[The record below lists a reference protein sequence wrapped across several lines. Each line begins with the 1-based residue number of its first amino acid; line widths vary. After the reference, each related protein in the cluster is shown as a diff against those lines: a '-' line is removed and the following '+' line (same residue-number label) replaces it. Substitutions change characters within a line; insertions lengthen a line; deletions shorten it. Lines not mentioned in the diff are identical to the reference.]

1 MPKQA
6 NREKQENISEEHVD
20 GDSSNEVSE
29 KLDEEELDLTSRT
42 YKAIVEH
49 GMEGILQSQLWKEL
63 SLTSRDGS
71 RLAIRLEKRVMIR
84 RERVLENGRWTYR
97 LFPIHMP
104 IKTTSIRDT
113 PCLTCKVVEQCSN
126 DAKISPKTC
135 SMLEDWV
142 RKEFATYKVV
152 MKVEA
157 KSG

>member
-1 MPKQA
+1 MPKHV
-6 NREKQENISEEHVD
+6 NMEKQDDIPEEQVD
-20 GDSSNEVSE
+20 EDTSKEVSE

-71 RLAIRLEKRVMIR
+71 RLAIRLEKRAMIR

-97 LFPIHMP
+97 LFPIRMP

-126 DAKISPKTC
+126 NGKISSKTC
-135 SMLEDWV
+135 DMLKDWV
-142 RKEFATYKVV
+142 RKELATHKVV
-152 MKVEA
+152 MNVEA
-157 KSG
+157 QSG

>member
-1 MPKQA
+1 MSKHV
-6 NREKQENISEEHVD
+6 NREKQDDIPEKQVD
-20 GDSSNEVSE
+20 EDASNEVSE

-71 RLAIRLEKRVMIR
+71 RLAIRLEKRAMIR

-97 LFPIHMP
+97 LFPIRMP

-126 DAKISPKTC
+126 NGKISSKTC
-135 SMLEDWV
+135 DMLKDWV
-142 RKEFATYKVV
+142 RKELATHKVV
-152 MKVEA
+152 MNVEA
-157 KSG
+157 QSG